1 MDILDRIRL
10 VRRTL
15 NLNQVEFAKRIGL
28 TQTALSMIEIE
39 KTALTDKNI
48 KLICATFAI
57 DEDWLRTGNGEMFG
71 TVSPYEKELLTVF
84 SKLTAETQEFI
95 LEMAQNLLK
104 RQEKQN
110 DSDSKEDRWFMWFK
124 LILRWFSI
132 SKLIALIILLIK
144 NIISQKIQK
153 PQKNSKKIS
162 NRTYTPLM
170 RKIF

>member
-15 NLNQVEFAKRIGL
+15 NLNQVEFARRIGL

-48 KLICATFAI
+48 KLICATFAV
-57 DEDWLRTGNGEMFG
+57 DEDWLRTGSGEMFG

-84 SKLTAETQEFI
+84 GKLTTDTQEFI

-104 RQEKQN
+104 RQEKQG
-110 DSDSKEDRWFMWFK
+110 DSDGKEDR
-124 LILRWFSI
+124 
-132 SKLIALIILLIK
+132 
-144 NIISQKIQK
+144 
-153 PQKNSKKIS
+153 
-162 NRTYTPLM
+162 
-170 RKIF
+170 